1 MTAIGI
7 KLLKTNL
14 SKYFSSVKAGKTI
27 YVSDRNQIIAEIR
40 KVSASEINKI
50 ETTLTEDFNSGLL
63 TKPLRKFSD
72 LKLKSKKIS
81 KIDWKKNYKE
91 SKS

>member
-40 KVSASEINKI
+40 KISVDEINKI

-63 TKPLRKFSD
+63 TKPQKKFSD
-72 LKLKSKKIS
+72 LKFTSKPLS